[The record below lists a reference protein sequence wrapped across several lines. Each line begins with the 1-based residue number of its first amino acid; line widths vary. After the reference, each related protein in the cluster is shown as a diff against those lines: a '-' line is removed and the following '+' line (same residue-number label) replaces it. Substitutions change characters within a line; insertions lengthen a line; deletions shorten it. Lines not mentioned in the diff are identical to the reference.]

1 MNTNRPSSTR
11 LLAAFAALLLVT
23 AVSWLPTAEGAD
35 GAATPAVSYVC
46 PPCAGGCDDAV
57 YDKPGTCP
65 VCHMTLVEKASLA
78 AMNGAPPAPRKNVAM
93 LIFPGVQIV
102 DYAAPFEVFGQARTN
117 VFTVAEKAD
126 PITTAMGTRIIPK
139 YTFETCP
146 KVDVLVTPGGGG
158 SRPGDGAV
166 GDQMVNPA
174 VIAWI
179 QKTAASSELV
189 LSVCNGAFLLAKA
202 GLLDGLEATTFHG
215 LIDELKLAAP
225 KARIV
230 RTKRYV
236 DNGKVITSAGLTAG
250 IDASLH
256 VVERLFGADRARSV
270 ALQMEYNP
278 PTAAVARADYADQY
292 LPDLDLPDGWQGSPV
307 SSLGGPDD
315 WELKYTIRSPL
326 DSRGVF
332 DFVSGELAKKAKW
345 TSVSKEQTR
354 GGYDSRWRFVDERN
368 RTWNA
373 QVTILPAA
381 EKGAFEGILL
391 LKR

>member
-1 MNTNRPSSTR
+1 MNANRSFTPRSRTA
-11 LLAAFAALLLVT
+11 LAAILMLVT
-23 AVSWLPTAEGAD
+23 ISFPPRARAESGASP
-35 GAATPAVSYVC
+35 AAVSYGC

-65 VCHMTLVEKASLA
+65 VCHMALVERSSLA
-78 AMNGAPPAPRKNVAM
+78 APPPRKNVAM

-102 DYAAPFEVFGQARTN
+102 DYAAPFEVFGQAKTN
-117 VFTVAEKAD
+117 VFTVAEKPD
-126 PITTAMGTRIIPK
+126 PITTAMGTRIIPR

-166 GDQMVNPA
+166 GDQMANP
-174 VIAWI
+174 VLISWI

-189 LSVCNGAFLLAKA
+189 LSVCNGAFLLARA

-215 LIDELKLAAP
+215 LIEELKLAAP
-225 KARIV
+225 KTRVV

-256 VVERLFGADRARSV
+256 VVDRLFGADRARAV

-292 LPDLDLPDGWQGSPV
+292 LPDFDLPEGWQGSPV

-315 WELKYTIRSPL
+315 WELKYTLRSPL
-326 DSRGVF
+326 DARGVF
-332 DFVSGELAKKAKW
+332 DFVSSELTKKAKW
-345 TSVSKEQTR
+345 DAVSKRETP
-354 GGYDSRWRFVDERN
+354 GGYDSQWRFVDERH

-373 QVTILPAA
+373 EVVLVPAA
-381 EKGAFEGILL
+381 ERGTFEGTLR